1 MSKFDPEH
9 FMANPVSGE
18 FEKQK
23 KDDLL
28 ALGKHLELDVRTAMK
43 VEEIRNVV
51 NEHLVKE
58 GVFKEPVSQNPAS
71 SSDGRDRSLKYKYE
85 LTLKKLEYERERE
98 REEKE
103 REREERAR
111 EEKERERQFELR
123 RLELDHALELKKLEL
138 AGGTDEG
145 HSSTRHSSSF
155 DITKHIRLVPPFQ
168 EQDVDKYF
176 LHFEKVAE
184 NLKWPKEHWAL
195 LIQCVLKGK
204 AREIYTQLSL
214 EQASNYD
221 TVKEV
226 ILKGY
231 ELVPEAY
238 RQKFRNCEKQ
248 SNQTFVEFARTKE
261 QLFDRWCDSK
271 KIKKEYKKLRE
282 LFLVEEFKR
291 CIHVD
296 IRTFI
301 NEQQA
306 KTLTDA
312 ARLADD
318 FSLTHKMSHLNKQ
331 NSSFSTQNQN
341 FSQDNK
347 KINRK

>member
-1 MSKFDPEH
+1 MSKFDPEL

-18 FEKQK
+18 FEKLK

-28 ALGKHLELDVRTAMK
+28 VLGKHLELDVRTVMK
-43 VEEIRNVV
+43 VEEIRNAV

-71 SSDGRDRSLKYKYE
+71 SNDGPDFSLKYKYE
-85 LTLKKLEYERERE
+85 LELKKLEYERERE

-111 EEKERERQFELR
+111 EEKERQRQREFELR

-168 EQDVDKYF
+168 EQDVDQYF

-195 LIQCVLKGK
+195 LIQCVLK
-204 AREIYTQLSL
+204 
-214 EQASNYD
+214 
-221 TVKEV
+221 VKH
-226 ILKGY
+226 
-231 ELVPEAY
+231 
-238 RQKFRNCEKQ
+238 RKFTP
-248 SNQTFVEFARTKE
+248 S
-261 QLFDRWCDSK
+261 
-271 KIKKEYKKLRE
+271 YP
-282 LFLVEEFKR
+282 
-291 CIHVD
+291 
-296 IRTFI
+296 
-301 NEQQA
+301 
-306 KTLTDA
+306 
-312 ARLADD
+312 
-318 FSLTHKMSHLNKQ
+318 
-331 NSSFSTQNQN
+331 
-341 FSQDNK
+341 
-347 KINRK
+347 